1 MKKTL
6 VLFVFL
12 TVLVGISS
20 TLSAA
25 TISGL
30 VTVTRDASRAIVSA
44 VIETND
50 RDNSGSQVLYNL
62 VMDEN
67 GQAIAQQY
75 ENNEVKIEGSISGK
89 DIKADTWSRVKQSG
103 GSESSYREPDPEPE
117 EAVEEPE
124 EGSEE
129 TEGVEETEEGSGEVE
144 EKNPEEEKEPEEEEE
159 EE

>member
-1 MKKTL
+1 MKKTI
-6 VLFVFL
+6 VVFVFL
-12 TVLVGISS
+12 AILVGTCS

-44 VIETND
+44 VIETNE
-50 RDNSGSQVLYNL
+50 RDNSGAPVTYNL

-103 GSESSYREPDPEPE
+103 GSESSYREPEPEPE
-117 EAVEEPE
+117 PSEVEE
-124 EGSEE
+124 G
-129 TEGVEETEEGSGEVE
+129 GETEEGSGEG
-144 EKNPEEEKEPEEEEE
+144 EEKEPEEEKEPVEE
-159 EE
+159 EEE

>member
-6 VLFVFL
+6 VVFL
-12 TVLVGISS
+12 CLVISIGISN
-20 TLSAA
+20 TLLAA

-50 RDNSGSQVLYNL
+50 RDNSGGQVVYNL

-75 ENNEVKIEGSISGK
+75 ENNEVKIEGSVNGK
-89 DIKADTWSRVKQSG
+89 DITAETWSRIKQSG
-103 GSESSYREPDPEPE
+103 SSGSTYSEPEPEPEPE
-117 EAVEEPE
+117 EEVEE
-124 EGSEE
+124 E
-129 TEGVEETEEGSGEVE
+129 TTEPEEGSGEVE
-144 EKNPEEEKEPEEEEE
+144 EKNTDEETEEEPTEEE
-159 EE
+159 

>member
-12 TVLVGISS
+12 TVLVGIGS

-50 RDNSGSQVLYNL
+50 RDNSGGQVVYNL

-67 GQAIAQQY
+67 GQAIVQQY
-75 ENNEVKIEGSISGK
+75 ENNEVKIEGSVSGK
-89 DIKADTWSRVKQSG
+89 DITAETWSRVKQSG
-103 GSESSYREPDPEPE
+103 SSGSTYSEPEPEPEPE
-117 EAVEEPE
+117 EEEVEE
-124 EGSEE
+124 
-129 TEGVEETEEGSGEVE
+129 TEETEEGSGEVE
-144 EKNPEEEKEPEEEEE
+144 EKNPDEETENEPTEEED
-159 EE
+159 

>member
-6 VLFVFL
+6 VVFL
-12 TVLVGISS
+12 CLVISIGISN

-50 RDNSGSQVLYNL
+50 RDNSGGQVVYNL

-75 ENNEVKIEGSISGK
+75 ENNEVKIEGSVNGK
-89 DIKADTWSRVKQSG
+89 DITAETWSRIKQSG
-103 GSESSYREPDPEPE
+103 SSGSTYSEPEPEPEPE
-117 EAVEEPE
+117 EEVEE
-124 EGSEE
+124 E
-129 TEGVEETEEGSGEVE
+129 TTESEEGSGEVE
-144 EKNPEEEKEPEEEEE
+144 EKNTDEETEEEPTEEE
-159 EE
+159 

>member
-12 TVLVGISS
+12 TVLVGIGS

-50 RDNSGSQVLYNL
+50 RDNSGGQVVYNL

-67 GQAIAQQY
+67 GQAIVQQY
-75 ENNEVKIEGSISGK
+75 ENNEVKIEGSVNGK
-89 DIKADTWSRVKQSG
+89 DITAETWSRVKQSG
-103 GSESSYREPDPEPE
+103 SSGSTYSEPEPEPEPE
-117 EAVEEPE
+117 EEEVEE
-124 EGSEE
+124 
-129 TEGVEETEEGSGEVE
+129 TEETEEGSGEVE
-144 EKNPEEEKEPEEEEE
+144 EKNPDEETENEPTEEED
-159 EE
+159 